1 MRNVADPIVRYG
13 DRRRIKGA
21 GAVAEHERHAV
32 ADVGVRGGCAVAP
45 ERDRVSVQAGPRLG
59 PSVVDV
65 SAATERPP
73 GLQRRLH
80 YRLLG
85 PVTLDHERAAI
96 EGERDALKGG
106 ARQRGLSDH
115 GRPPRRPDRRPS
127 ARRSSSRPR
136 SRCRQSRWCGPSLGL
151 GGTHIPARSCVL
163 LEGVAREVCRYRGA
177 VSSALGEFPH
187 ARRAVW
193 ASSPA
198 PGVLRTFGRDRW
210 CGLPARDPEGD
221 ARPVGHPPVG
231 VAEQSHESGHE

>member
-13 DRRRIKGA
+13 NRRRIKGA
-21 GAVAEHERHAV
+21 GRRRHA
-32 ADVGVRGGCAVAP
+32 
-45 ERDRVSVQAGPRLG
+45 EQRDRARECQQPTDDAGVHVQPTVTLAG
-59 PSVVDV
+59 SIIF
-65 SAATERPP
+65 
-73 GLQRRLH
+73 QRRLH

-136 SRCRQSRWCGPSLGL
+136 SRCRQSRWCWPSLGL

-198 PGVLRTFGRDRW
+198 SGVLRTFGRDRW

>member
-13 DRRRIKGA
+13 NRRRIKGA
-21 GAVAEHERHAV
+21 GRRRHA
-32 ADVGVRGGCAVAP
+32 
-45 ERDRVSVQAGPRLG
+45 EQRDRARECQQPTDDAGVHVQPTVTLAG
-59 PSVVDV
+59 SI
-65 SAATERPP
+65 TF
-73 GLQRRLH
+73 QRRLH

-136 SRCRQSRWCGPSLGL
+136 SRCRQSRWCWPSLGL

-163 LEGVAREVCRYRGA
+163 LEGVAREVCRDRGA
-177 VSSALGEFPH
+177 VSSALAESPTLGAPYGLPRPLRVATNFRPRSVVR
-187 ARRAVW
+187 ASGAGSGGRRASSSASTSWRRRAV
-193 ASSPA
+193 A
-198 PGVLRTFGRDRW
+198 
-210 CGLPARDPEGD
+210 
-221 ARPVGHPPVG
+221 
-231 VAEQSHESGHE
+231 